1 LLDAGR
7 RWDMRKI
14 QGLTCPRCGSAD
26 LELERADVNGETADE
41 TTVQRCR
48 QCDERFFITAKRD

>member
-1 LLDAGR
+1 
-7 RWDMRKI
+7 MSKVH
-14 QGLTCPRCGSAD
+14 GLTCPRCGSTD

-48 QCDERFFITAKRD
+48 QCGKRFSITAKRD